1 MHIPD
6 GYLSPSTCALAYAMV
21 VPFWTVAL
29 RRVKELLQS
38 RLVPLLALV
47 SAFSFL
53 VMMFNLPLPGGTTGH
68 AVGLAVAPILLGP
81 WAGMLAISIV
91 LFIQALFFG
100 DGGIT
105 SFGANCLN
113 MAIAGPLVAYG
124 VYRLLSVKAPVTATR
139 RVLGAGVAGYV
150 AINVAALLAAIE
162 LGIQP
167 LLFHDGSGAPQYAPY
182 PLQIAVPAMVAGH
195 LTIAGFAE
203 ALISGG
209 VVAYIQKTDL
219 GLLRLSAPGTSRI
232 IDPSAPSAPV
242 VHRPARRALWAG
254 VAVLLIAS
262 PLGLLAGGVAW
273 GEWGIVDFQ
282 SEAGREQITQAS
294 GDVPPPAE
302 VPQGMERLAGFWIAP
317 IPDYAP
323 AFMRQEAFGYF
334 LSAMVGTGLI
344 LLAVLGLSS
353 VLRRGQVRRL
363 LRGP

>member
-6 GYLSPSTCALAYAMV
+6 GYLSPSTCALAYAVV

-29 RRVKELLQS
+29 RRVKELLQT
-38 RLVPLLALV
+38 RLAPLLALV

-53 VMMFNLPLPGGTTGH
+53 VMMFNLPIPGGTTGH

-81 WAGMLAISIV
+81 WAAMLAISIA

-105 SFGANCLN
+105 AFGANCLN
-113 MAIAGPLVAYG
+113 MAVAGPLVAYG
-124 VYRLLSVKAPVTATR
+124 VYRLLSAKAPLTAAR
-139 RVLGAGVAGYV
+139 RVLAAGVAGYV

-167 LLFHDGSGAPQYAPY
+167 LLFHDASGASLYAPY
-182 PLQIAVPAMVAGH
+182 PVQIAVPVMAAGH
-195 LTIAGFAE
+195 LTIAGLAE

-209 VVAYIQKTDL
+209 IVAYLQKTDS
-219 GLLRLSAPGTSRI
+219 GLLRLSAPLTSRI
-232 IDPSAPSAPV
+232 IYPSWPSAPV
-242 VHRPARRALWAG
+242 AHRRASRALWTG

-273 GEWGIVDFQ
+273 GEWDIVDFQ

-294 GDVPPPAE
+294 GNVPPPAE
-302 VPQGMERLAGFWIAP
+302 VPRGMERLAGFWIAP

-353 VLRRGQVRRL
+353 VFRRGRVRRL

>member
-6 GYLSPSTCALAYAMV
+6 GYLSPSTCTLAYAMV

-29 RRVKELLQS
+29 RRVKELLQT

-53 VMMFNLPLPGGTTGH
+53 VMMLNLPLPGGTSGH
-68 AVGLAVAPILLGP
+68 AVGIALAPILLGP
-81 WAGMLAISIV
+81 WAAMLAISIA

-105 SFGANCLN
+105 AFGANCLN
-113 MAIAGPLVAYG
+113 MAVAGPLVAYG
-124 VYRLLSVKAPVTATR
+124 VYRLLSVKAPLTGAR
-139 RVLGAGVAGYV
+139 RVLAAGVAGYV

-167 LLFHDGSGAPQYAPY
+167 LLFHDASGAPLYAPY
-182 PLQIAVPAMVAGH
+182 PLQIAIPAMAVGH
-195 LTIAGFAE
+195 LTIAGLAE

-209 VVAYIQKTDL
+209 VVAYLQKADP

-232 IDPSAPSAPV
+232 IYSSEPFAPIA
-242 VHRPARRALWAG
+242 HQRARRTLWAG
-254 VAVLLIAS
+254 VATLLIAS

-273 GEWGIVDFQ
+273 GEWDIVDFQ
-282 SEAGREQITQAS
+282 SEVGREQIAQAS
-294 GDVPPPAE
+294 GNVPPPAE
-302 VPQGMERLAGFWIAP
+302 APRGMERLAGFWIAP

-334 LSAMVGTGLI
+334 MSAMVGTGLI

-353 VLRRGQVRRL
+353 VLRRGRAQRL
-363 LRGP
+363 PSGP